1 MASSE
6 IDASPIEGGG
16 AVASRSTVY
25 PWFVVLFLMVL
36 LTSSFIDRTILSLLV
51 KPIRQDLHLTDTE
64 YSYLAGL
71 AFVVL
76 YTTTG
81 IPLGWLADRWSR
93 RWLIATGVAVWSVMT
108 ASCGLA
114 SSFWR
119 LFVSRVGVGIGEA
132 TLSPCTYALIAE
144 LFPPERRARP
154 LSVFTLG
161 IPIGSGLAL
170 MIGGTVIDA
179 VSAVGPVDLPLVGV
193 TKPWQTV
200 FLIIGL
206 PGVLL
211 ALLALLI
218 IRETPHRRAQ
228 SADGQPS
235 FGAAVVYMVQHLPVY
250 ATLAVSLGCFA
261 IYGYGGNAWFPT
273 YLIRVHGFSASEA
286 GLFFGSSVL
295 VLGVAGSIFSGWIGD
310 RLADRGNRDILA
322 LTGIPY
328 AIGMVV
334 SGSLG
339 TVVTIPWL
347 SLALVALSGFF
358 NLTWAGVNIAVLQTV
373 TPPSMRGQVSATYLF
388 FTNMIGFGI
397 GPTAIAASTD
407 HIFHRD
413 SAVGWSISL
422 VGTISM
428 ILAVLILL
436 AGRKATADRLARVAE
451 DGAALYHYG
460 NEG

>member
-1 MASSE
+1 MTAERPEAAGKQSASL
-6 IDASPIEGGG
+6 
-16 AVASRSTVY
+16 Y

-71 AFVVL
+71 AFVIL
-76 YTTTG
+76 YTITG

-93 RWLIATGVAVWSVMT
+93 RWLIAGGVAVWSVMT

-114 SSFWR
+114 GSFWR
-119 LFVSRVGVGIGEA
+119 LFLSRVGVGIGEA
-132 TLSPCTYALIAE
+132 TLSPCSYALIAE
-144 LFPPERRARP
+144 LFPPGRRARP

-161 IPIGSGLAL
+161 IPIGSGMAL

-179 VSAVGPVDLPLVGV
+179 VSAIGPVDLPLIGE
-193 TKPWQTV
+193 TRPWQTV

-218 IRETPHRRAQ
+218 IRETPERLLK
-228 SADGQPS
+228 SADDQPS
-235 FGAAVVYMVQHLPVY
+235 FGAVLAFMGRHLPVY
-250 ATLAVSLGCFA
+250 ATLALSLGCFA
-261 IYGYGGNAWFPT
+261 IYGYGGNAWFPSF
-273 YLIRVHGFSASEA
+273 LIRVHGFTASQA

-295 VLGVAGSIFSGWIGD
+295 VMGVLGSVFIGWVGD
-310 RLADRGNRDILA
+310 LLAARGNRDILL

-328 AIGMVV
+328 AVGMIVA
-334 SGSLG
+334 GSLG
-339 TVVTIPWL
+339 TVVTVPWL

-373 TPPSMRGQVSATYLF
+373 TPPRMRGQVSATYLF

-422 VGTISM
+422 VGTVAM
-428 ILAVLILL
+428 VLAILILI
-436 AGRKATADRLARVAE
+436 AGRGAVARRLARVA
-451 DGAALYHYG
+451 DGGAVI
-460 NEG
+460 